1 MLTYSI
7 DFEYLSFVTVMAITG
22 SLSEFSL
29 PEIFQFLDQG
39 QKTGILTIRD
49 PQDLRTGKPFLRYIW
64 LHGGR
69 VVAAGDRLDNRGLVQ
84 LIEQRGWISDRL
96 RPDVERL
103 ISENV
108 PLGLNLKALGIL
120 QPDQLKLLFSIQVLR
135 QVCALFQIE
144 TGQFRFEAK
153 TELPKS
159 EMTGLSLPAT
169 ETTLMG
175 LRSLKDWKALQS
187 KLPEA
192 NSTLFKLIV
201 GEPQLRLENLEN
213 QVWQYANGTTNLK
226 KIAEKLGIPIAK
238 LQQIAFRLIV
248 VGLVEEVPDIDM
260 GMPSAESD
268 HAEVNQ
274 SINNSDRPEISNS
287 FLQSLVGFLQHK
299 V

>member
-1 MLTYSI
+1 
-7 DFEYLSFVTVMAITG
+7 MAITG

-64 LHGGR
+64 LHSGR

-96 RPDVERL
+96 RPDIEKLVA
-103 ISENV
+103 ENV
-108 PLGLNLKALGIL
+108 PLGLNLKSLGLL
-120 QPDQLKLLFSIQVLR
+120 QPDQLKLLFSVQVLR

-153 TELPKS
+153 TELPKA

-187 KLPEA
+187 KLPEP
-192 NSTLFKLIV
+192 NSTLFNLIT
-201 GEPQLRLENLEN
+201 GEPQLRLDNQEN
-213 QVWQYANGTTNLK
+213 QVWRCADGATNLK
-226 KIAEKLGIPIAK
+226 KIAEKLQIPIAK
-238 LQQIAFRLIV
+238 LQQVAFRLIV

-260 GMPSAESD
+260 GMTVVEADGNGTSLTSSKVE
-268 HAEVNQ
+268 H
-274 SINNSDRPEISNS
+274 PEISNS